1 MDIILIR
8 IRLIPYTISYGGRS
22 LLQVKPITSIYTVFI
37 RICVCIFTTTITQ
50 RRIEQINIS
59 RNRKQLRRS

>member
-22 LLQVKPITSIYTVFI
+22 LLQVKPITSIYTYMRMYFYDNDY
-37 RICVCIFTTTITQ
+37 TTTYRTDKYIT
-50 RRIEQINIS
+50 
-59 RNRKQLRRS
+59 